1 MPLNSLSQ
9 NVALDGLDEA
19 IAAGIK
25 FVGINTLTTAP
36 PTDTTP
42 GTGAT
47 AAATEATGGT
57 PAYARVAV
65 VWGAA
70 AAGTKSNTGALTFDV
85 PAGTYGFFTFWN
97 TATLNTGTEYRGYA
111 VFGGATPKKGFG
123 TVDATGITNNTI
135 TSNGHGLVAN
145 DRVILFNVVG
155 ETIPG
160 GLTEGAAYYVISTG
174 LTADVF
180 SVSNSL
186 GGAAFDLVTT
196 QGEVYFEKV
205 VPEVFAGQGQ
215 ITAAIGALVLDATA
229 L

>member
-1 MPLNSLSQ
+1 MNSLAQ
-9 NVALDGLDEA
+9 NTALDGLDES

-25 FVGINTLTTAP
+25 FVGINTLVTAP

-47 AAATEATGGT
+47 AASTEATGGS
-57 PAYARVAV
+57 PAYARIAV
-65 VWGAA
+65 TWGAA
-70 AAGTKSNTGALTFDV
+70 ASGQKSNSGALTFDV

-97 TATLNTGTEYRGYA
+97 ASTGNSGTEYRGYA

-123 TVDATGITNNTI
+123 TVDAADVTANTI
-135 TSNGHGLVAN
+135 TSNGHGLVN
-145 DRVILFNVVG
+145 TDRVILFNVVG
-155 ETIPG
+155 ETIPTG
-160 GLTEGAAYYVISTG
+160 ITEGGAYFVVGSATDTFQIA
-174 LTADVF
+174 LT
-180 SVSNSL
+180 S
-186 GGAAFDLVTT
+186 GGAAVDLTG

-215 ITAAIGALVLDATA
+215 ITAAIAALVLDATA

>member
-1 MPLNSLSQ
+1 MPMNSLAQ
-9 NVALDGLDEA
+9 NTALDGLDES

-47 AAATEATGGT
+47 AASTEATGGT

-65 VWGAA
+65 TWGAA
-70 AAGTKSNTGALTFDV
+70 ASGQKSNSGALTFDV

-97 TATLNTGTEYRGYA
+97 ASTGNSGTEYRGYA

-123 TVDATGITNNTI
+123 TVDSADVTANTI
-135 TSNGHGLVAN
+135 TSNGHGLVN
-145 DRVILFNVVG
+145 TDRVILFNVVG
-155 ETIPG
+155 ETIPTG
-160 GLTEGAAYYVISTG
+160 ITEGGAYFVVGSATDTFQIA
-174 LTADVF
+174 LT
-180 SVSNSL
+180 S
-186 GGAAFDLVTT
+186 GGAAVDLTG

-215 ITAAIGALVLDATA
+215 ITAAIAALVLDATA

>member
-1 MPLNSLSQ
+1 MPMNSLAQ
-9 NVALDGLDEA
+9 NTALDGLDES

-25 FVGINTLTTAP
+25 FVGINTLVTAA

-47 AAATEATGGT
+47 AASTEATGGS
-57 PAYARVAV
+57 PAYARIAV
-65 VWGAA
+65 TWGAA
-70 AAGTKSNTGALTFDV
+70 ASGQKSNSGALTFDV

-97 TATLNTGTEYRGYA
+97 ASTGNSGTEYRGYA

-123 TVDATGITNNTI
+123 TVDAADVTANTI
-135 TSNGHGLVAN
+135 TSNGHGLVN
-145 DRVILFNVVG
+145 TDRVILFNVVG
-155 ETIPG
+155 ETIPTG
-160 GLTEGAAYYVISTG
+160 ITEGGAYFVVGSATDTFQIA
-174 LTADVF
+174 LT
-180 SVSNSL
+180 S
-186 GGAAFDLVTT
+186 GGAAVDLTG

-215 ITAAIGALVLDATA
+215 ITAAIAALVLDATA